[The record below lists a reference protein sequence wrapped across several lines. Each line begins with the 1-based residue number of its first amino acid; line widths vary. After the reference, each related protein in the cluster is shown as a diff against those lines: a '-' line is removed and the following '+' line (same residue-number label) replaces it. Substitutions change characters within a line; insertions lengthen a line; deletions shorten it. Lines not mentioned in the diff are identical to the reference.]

1 MPAAKK
7 PAKKS
12 AAVADT
18 TKPIPPPKGYKP
30 TDPKRVQEILKRLN
44 ACYGGAT
51 CALTH
56 GNAWELLVA
65 TILSAQCTDV
75 RVNMVTPQL
84 FALYPTPESLAK
96 QKPEAIEPLIKS
108 TGVFRNKAKSIVGA
122 AKAVTE
128 QFGGKVPQTMAE
140 LLTVPGAARKTANVV
155 LGTWFGIAE
164 GVVVDTHVHRISRRW
179 ELTKADDPKNIE
191 QDLMR
196 VIPKPTWIDFS
207 HQVIHHGR
215 ALCVA
220 RKPKCVE
227 CPLENICH
235 AADKTYSTVPVHK
248 TATP

>member
-12 AAVADT
+12 AAVADAN
-18 TKPIPPPKGYKP
+18 KPITPPKSYKP

-44 ACYGGAT
+44 DRYGGAT

-56 GNAWELLVA
+56 RNAWELLVA

-75 RVNMVTPQL
+75 RVNMVTPEL

-96 QKPEAIEPLIKS
+96 QNPEAIEPLIKS
-108 TGVFRNKAKSIVGA
+108 TGFFRNKAKSIVGA
-122 AKAVTE
+122 AKAITE

-179 ELTKADDPKNIE
+179 ELTKADDPRNIE

-196 VIPKPTWIDFS
+196 VIPKPRWIDFS

-215 ALCVA
+215 ALCIA

-248 TATP
+248 TAIP